1 MSLGSFFRKLVGGGG
16 ESSASG
22 NAQVGEAVEYQGYII
37 KPAPR
42 SQGSQ
47 FITAGIIEK
56 EFEEGVKSQTFIR
69 ADTHTSR
76 DDANTHAI
84 SKAQQ
89 IINEQGDKLFQGPQ
103 A

>member
-1 MSLGSFFRKLVGGGG
+1 MSLGSLFRKLIGSGGNKEG
-16 ESSASG
+16 SSDAR
-22 NAQVGEAVEYQGYII
+22 VGEAIEYQGYII
-37 KPAPR
+37 KPAPK

-56 EFEEGVKSQTFIR
+56 EFADGIKSQTFIR
-69 ADTHTSR
+69 ADTHTSH
-76 DDANTHAI
+76 DDASAHAI